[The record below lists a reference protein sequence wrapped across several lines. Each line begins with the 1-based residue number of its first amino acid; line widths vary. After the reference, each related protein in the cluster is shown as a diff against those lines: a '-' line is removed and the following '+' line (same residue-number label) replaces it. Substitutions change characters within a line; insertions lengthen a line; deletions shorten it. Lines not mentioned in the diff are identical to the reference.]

1 MSQNLATLVFILGI
15 LGLFVL
21 DRDRGGRTSFAIWIP
36 VIWLSI
42 GGSRMVSQW
51 LAMAPNA
58 PSADQQLLEGS
69 PLDRNILTGLTITG
83 VAVLISRGKKVGQLI
98 ETNGPLVL
106 FFLYCGISVL
116 WSDYPFVAFKRW
128 IKTIGDLIMVLIVL
142 TEQDR
147 LASIKQ
153 LLARLGFLL
162 IPTSILLI
170 KYYGEIGRG
179 YANYTW
185 EPVVTGVTTGKNLL
199 GMVCF
204 ICGLGA
210 LWRLAQ
216 AVGERGDARRRGPLI
231 AQVTLFGMV
240 LWLFW
245 LANSMTALLCFLLA
259 ASMLVA
265 TSFLG
270 LARKLSTV
278 HLMVVGALSVS
289 ASILFLGVGS
299 SALSAVGRDPTL
311 TGRTEVWEVA
321 LRFAG
326 NPIVGTGFESFWL
339 GDRLRSIWAIY
350 WWHPNEAHDGYI
362 EIYLTLGWVGLVLL
376 AVVMVAGYRN
386 ILVDL
391 QRNPVVGRLRLAFF
405 VAVVAYN
412 FTEAAIRGFH
422 PLWVFFLLTV
432 LAIPDDAMRSRV
444 SEAGKSWALSSRKLA
459 SHFTA
464 G

>member
-21 DRDRGGRTSFAIWIP
+21 DRDQTGRTSFAIWIP

-51 LAMAPNA
+51 LSLTPNA
-58 PSADQQLLEGS
+58 ATADQQLLEGS
-69 PLDRNILTGLTITG
+69 PLDRNILGGLTIAG
-83 VAVLISRGKKVGQLI
+83 VAVLIRRGKKVRQLL
-98 ETNGPLVL
+98 EVNGPLL
-106 FFLYCGISVL
+106 FFFLYCGISVL
-116 WSDYPFVAFKRW
+116 WSDYSFVAFKRW
-128 IKTIGDLIMVLIVL
+128 IKTIGDLTMVLIVL
-142 TEQDR
+142 TEKDR

-153 LLARLGFLL
+153 LLAWLGFLL

-210 LWRLAQ
+210 LWRLVW

-231 AQVTLFGMV
+231 AQVTLLGMV

-259 ASMLVA
+259 ASMLIM

-270 LARKLSTV
+270 LARKPTTV
-278 HLMVVGALSVS
+278 HLLVVGALSVS

-299 SALSAVGRDPTL
+299 GALSAVGRDPTL

-326 NPIVGTGFESFWL
+326 NPIIGTGFESFWL

-350 WWHPNEAHDGYI
+350 WWHPNEAHNGYI
-362 EIYLTLGWVGLVLL
+362 EIYLSLGWVGLILL
-376 AVVMVAGYRN
+376 AVVMVAGYQN

-412 FTEAAIRGFH
+412 FTEAVIRGFH

-432 LAIPDDAMRSRV
+432 LAIPGDAIRSRV
-444 SEAGKSWALSSRKLA
+444 NEPGQSWVPSSRKLA
-459 SHFTA
+459 PRSPV